1 MPFEDAMEEM
11 ESNIL
16 EQISSLKVEFL
27 NIKDVIIKRLQ
38 DKNALLISRF
48 SKLEDKVTSLESN
61 NQLIKLSNIE
71 EGITYIFITVISG
84 IPDDVADDKLE
95 VAVISIMLEM
105 VILKN
110 VTRFENLTKKFPAK
124 KTIVRFINRKFCKKA
139 LVNRKSLININSE
152 MKHNFSRINKTLIK
166 ENLTRANES
175 IAFCD
180 RKLKRNGKIHSCI
193 ARDEIVFIN
202 KTDKLKAF
210 KVHHMN
216 DLYDAFPEFDFFD
229 DDGPEPYHDAS
240 PNVSGQSSY

>member
-1 MPFEDAMEEM
+1 M
-11 ESNIL
+11 
-16 EQISSLKVEFL
+16 
-27 NIKDVIIKRLQ
+27 
-38 DKNALLISRF
+38 
-48 SKLEDKVTSLESN
+48 
-61 NQLIKLSNIE
+61 SNIE

-124 KTIVRFINRKFCKKA
+124 KTIVRFINRKFCKRA

-180 RKLKRNGKIHSCI
+180 RKLKRNGKIHSCFT
-193 ARDEIVFIN
+193 RDEIVFIR

-216 DLYDAFPEFDFFD
+216 DLNRNY
-229 DDGPEPYHDAS
+229 
-240 PNVSGQSSY
+240 N